1 MSARRTI
8 TITQVEFRAIVAAAA
23 LHAAE
28 GEVQH
33 DQPAEWRREADA
45 LTRVIRKWQGAGL
58 KPGINEHTEG
68 ECVCAVDQ
76 AELERAER
84 ELAALDRDPDCPPSR

>member
-58 KPGINEHTEG
+58 RPGIDEHTEG
-68 ECVCAVDQ
+68 ECVDQ
-76 AELERAER
+76 AELELAER
-84 ELAALDRDPDCPPSR
+84 ELAALDRDPDCPPAR